1 MQEQDVR
8 KRMEK
13 PQKVGDLVSIE
24 RKEIGKCKWCGRPIY
39 KYKIGERNW
48 FGANKDSC
56 GCKEEKER
64 QRLLE
69 EQRKLL
75 IQERL
80 DRLFQQSR
88 LGRRFRDRT
97 FENFRIDEKNKRA
110 LQAVWRYAER
120 FHENLEIGKGLII
133 MGKIGTG
140 KTHLAAAVLHKVISQ
155 MRTGILMAVPELLD
169 KIRATYREDAPIG
182 SETLLEELKKVNLLI
197 LDDIGKE
204 KPTIWARE
212 RLYVIINAR
221 YENMLPTVYTTNCR
235 EEELRQQIGE
245 AITSRIYETC
255 EPVLLISSDY
265 RKNKT

>member
-1 MQEQDVR
+1 
-8 KRMEK
+8 MEK
-13 PQKVGDLVSIE
+13 PQKIGVSVSIE

-39 KYKIGERNW
+39 AYKIGERNW
-48 FGANKDSC
+48 FGLDKDSC
-56 GCKEEKER
+56 GCEEEKER

-69 EQRKLL
+69 EQTKLQM
-75 IQERL
+75 QEGL

-97 FENFRIDEKNKRA
+97 FENFRIDEKNKRV
-110 LQAVWRYAER
+110 LQIVWRYAER
-120 FHENLEIGKGLII
+120 FHQNLEIGKGLII

-204 KPTIWARE
+204 RPTIWARE

-221 YENMLPTVYTTNCR
+221 YENMLPTVYTTNCN

-255 EPVLLISSDY
+255 EPVLLTGSDY
-265 RKNKT
+265 RKKKR